1 MIPRLRLA
9 KNRPTAKSIWPPS
22 EDKQTPLFTGRHP
35 LRKLVVLAD
44 WTALEPLDRSAWCR
58 GRLLADLLWNR
69 HVVRLRYADT
79 GPPAEIERK
88 TSLDG
93 EEYVP
98 GWAILSDP
106 SPTPCMPWGIREVV
120 YAHRDFSGCHGIFNN
135 RHEVAAGDRATIA
148 YRDRDEAGAAAQRA
162 ADALAA
168 MVAETLGAD
177 LFITDREYLHNVTR
191 DISDGVTICRPDD
204 ALALVGLYLRS
215 QGEYVVHQYP
225 NGTFSV
231 NKGLYYLVAVYEL
244 LTSVWRWLAGCAQHS
259 RGGGEEALMFL
270 GGSLLE
276 RVSRALQDRDGV
288 HIALNKPQNND
299 TADEALAALDAVLL
313 WLMGAVD
320 VTARVAHHV
329 LGVSGSPREAGW
341 RPNSKLLKAAA
352 TNAPGLAAIVEPGTD
367 GEAVLNVL
375 RLLRNSVHGE
385 ALQPIG
391 VIGPDSE
398 RDGTL
403 MALPRD
409 DQNELREAF
418 AALGG
423 EAEWGVRLPVV
434 DQTRVDPG
442 VLLENLLPRVL
453 RLLNEIMDET
463 PVERLS
469 HVKIRDSDKS
479 PPTTAETPYTE
490 QNRQSIAWQLGF

>member
-1 MIPRLRLA
+1 M
-9 KNRPTAKSIWPPS
+9 
-22 EDKQTPLFTGRHP
+22 GRHP

-44 WTALEPLDRSAWCR
+44 WTVLEPLDRSSWCR

-69 HVVRLRYADT
+69 HVVRLRYADN
-79 GPPAEIERK
+79 GPPAEIEREK
-88 TSLDG
+88 WPG
-93 EEYVP
+93 GKEYVP

-106 SPTPCMPWGIREVV
+106 SPAPSMPWGIREVA
-120 YAHRDFSGCHGIFNN
+120 YSHPDFSGCHGIFNN
-135 RHEVAAGDRATIA
+135 RHEVATADKATIA
-148 YRDRDEAGAAAQRA
+148 YRDRDDASAAAQRT

-168 MVAETLGAD
+168 MVAEALGAD
-177 LFITDREYLHNVTR
+177 LLITDREYLHNVSR
-191 DISDGVTICRPDD
+191 DIAPGVTICRPDE

-215 QGEYVVHQYP
+215 QGEYVLHQCP
-225 NGTFSV
+225 KGTFRV
-231 NKGLYYLVAVYEL
+231 NKGMYYLAAVYEL
-244 LTSVWRWLAGCAQHS
+244 LPSLWRWLAGCAQHS
-259 RGGGEEALMFL
+259 REGGDEALMYL

-329 LGVSGSPREAGW
+329 LAMSGSPHDAWWQRSRW
-341 RPNSKLLKAAA
+341 LKAVALDAPELAA
-352 TNAPGLAAIVEPGTD
+352 TVGPGTD
-367 GEAVLNVL
+367 GEAVLTVL
-375 RLLRNSVHGE
+375 RLLRNTVHGE

-391 VIGPDSE
+391 LVSAGSK
-398 RDGTL
+398 RDRTL
-403 MALPRD
+403 VALPAA
-409 DQNELREAF
+409 DQDSLREAF

-423 EAEWGVRLPVV
+423 AAAWGVHLPVF